1 LKKMSLLDMPM
12 NEIHKM
18 LQATEEENRVD
29 RTGWKEISDAAQKR
43 YDDAVALFDK
53 YLKDEKRDE
62 NNWYRLLQP
71 QQHLTD
77 ATWRLFRKHVEKNDF
92 QSRRLK
98 LTDDEKAKAH
108 EKRLAPVYYVEVRK
122 KGIIEKRIPK
132 RKLEEDSKEETDNN
146 SGSVTLLEDGKD
158 KSKKK
163 QKKEEKKKSPKKKT
177 KERKQ
182 KIQRNS
188 LEKGR
193 FCNSW
198 RSDQKR
204 RNSFENTN
212 ISNA

>member
-1 LKKMSLLDMPM
+1 MSVLDISMTEINKM
-12 NEIHKM
+12 I
-18 LQATEEENRVD
+18 QATEEENRVD

-43 YDDAVALFDK
+43 YDDAVVSFDK

-108 EKRLAPVYYVEVRK
+108 EKRLAPVYFVEVRK

-132 RKLEEDSKEETDNN
+132 RKLEEESKEETTEV
-146 SGSVTLLEDGKD
+146 SGTVVGLLEDGKD
-158 KSKKK
+158 KTKKK
-163 QKKEEKKKSPKKKT
+163 QKKEEKKKSPKKT

-193 FCNSW
+193 FCNS
-198 RSDQKR
+198 
-204 RNSFENTN
+204 
-212 ISNA
+212 